1 MHRMWIVGLVA
12 VAACHTSRPQP
23 APDVVHQLDVAR
35 RQFRHGDF
43 TTALATFRRLAFE
56 LTPGD
61 GALPEVKYSGAE
73 CQYQIGAFAEAA
85 HDFRDVADQFPDS
98 PYAPAAL
105 LRAGDANLRMWR
117 DPSLDPSPGEA
128 ALALY
133 QELGGRFPGS
143 DAAAR
148 AQLHVAELKDW
159 FAEKDYRNGMF
170 YLRRRAYD
178 SAILYFKDLIANYP
192 ESARA
197 GDALLRLADAYK
209 VIGYT
214 DELRDVCA
222 NVRRYHPKVAPQARS
237 CPPDS
242 GAVTN

>member
-1 MHRMWIVGLVA
+1 MPRTWIVALVA
-12 VAACHTSRPQP
+12 VTACHAGRPQP
-23 APDVVHQLDVAR
+23 APDVIRQLDEAR

-43 TTALATFRRLAFE
+43 TPALAGFRRLTFE

-61 GALPEVKYSGAE
+61 ASLPEVKYLAAE
-73 CQYQIGAFAEAA
+73 CQYQLGAFAEAA
-85 HDFRDVADQFPDS
+85 HDFRDVADQFPQS
-98 PYAPAAL
+98 PYAPTAL

-133 QELGGRFPGS
+133 QELAGRFPGS

-148 AQLHVAELKDW
+148 AQLHVAELKEW
-159 FAEKDYRNGMF
+159 FAEKEYRNGMF

-192 ESARA
+192 ETPRA

-222 NVRRYHPKVAPQARS
+222 NVRQYHPTLVPQARS

-242 GAVTN
+242 AAAPN